1 MTDETGLFIG
11 TGGGE
16 RQILNFK
23 RANRHGLIAG
33 ATGTGKTVTLQGIA
47 EGFSRAGV
55 PVFVADVK
63 GDLSG
68 LAMAGSPT
76 AKVHDAFAARGSGR
90 SGSSSGDIDAGPDGG
105 TCLGDEGAA
114 PSCDNQTGCLTDDF
128 HEDMCTGTAS
138 VFRPAVARQIVE
150 CLKIAPSCEMGED
163 ESECAQKAVDEACP
177 MDPAFVTGV
186 CDNMIELAEC
196 VGDEADGFGALCDA
210 LVPALTQLGREGL
223 AECVSNFGCTGSP
236 CLDPSYANYSLI
248 PSPPI
253 E

>member
-1 MTDETGLFIG
+1 MRLAGGEG
-11 TGGGE
+11 TGE
-16 RQILNFK
+16 VL
-23 RANRHGLIAG
+23 RALDPKKFALLTSAIAASIAVVG
-33 ATGTGKTVTLQGIA
+33 ASTAGCTVT
-47 EGFSRAGV
+47 STDD
-55 PVFVADVK
+55 DV
-63 GDLSG
+63 DS
-68 LAMAGSPT
+68 
-76 AKVHDAFAARGSGR
+76 GSG
-90 SGSSSGDIDAGPDGG
+90 SSGEPTSSSGGSSGGSSSGGSSSGGSSSGGTSSSSGEIDAGPDGG

-114 PSCDNQTGCLTDDF
+114 PSCDNQTGCLTDDL

-177 MDPAFVTGV
+177 VDATFVTEV

-236 CLDPSYANYSLI
+236 CLDPSYANYSLL